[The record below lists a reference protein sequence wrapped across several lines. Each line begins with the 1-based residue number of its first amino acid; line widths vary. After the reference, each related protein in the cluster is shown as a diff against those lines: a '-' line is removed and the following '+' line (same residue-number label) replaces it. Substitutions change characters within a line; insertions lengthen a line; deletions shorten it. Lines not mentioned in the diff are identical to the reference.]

1 MCWRWDRL
9 RDRSCNYLSTSR
21 SLPSVVYF
29 EYCGFLLYRTE
40 PSVKKF
46 DVVDCDFLTVPLI
59 LAVPFFFFFQ
69 VLFLNHCWFYCTLG
83 WICHNLLATCEWIR
97 RIYLVFLEF
106 IEKKRK
112 IGLKNGYGNL
122 GSNPFGGWIL
132 RFYPVF
138 CQMYWKRKWKFGVKI
153 AYGNFGYLSLV
164 AWMLRIYLFFLTF
177 TDQMEN

>member
-69 VLFLNHCWFYCTLG
+69 VLFLNHCRIYCTLG

-122 GSNPFGGWIL
+122 GSNPFGRWIL

-138 CQMYWKRKWKFGVKI
+138 CQMHWKRKWKFGVKI